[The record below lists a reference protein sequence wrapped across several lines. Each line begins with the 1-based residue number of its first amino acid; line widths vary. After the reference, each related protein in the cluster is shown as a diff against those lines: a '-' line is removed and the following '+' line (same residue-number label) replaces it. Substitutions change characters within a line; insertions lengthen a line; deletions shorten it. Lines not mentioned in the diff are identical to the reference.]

1 MGQYREDGSAVFPV
15 VLSDGTG
22 GNKHKL
28 QQGKSQLGISRVF
41 FSLQIVKHW
50 NSLDRGCAISTLG
63 NAQNS
68 TSQGP
73 EQPAPSWPC
82 SKAGVWTWQ
91 PPELSSALYFSMTLG
106 LLSPGAQVRVWAWP
120 SIWWVGP
127 VPRWHTCSSLAW
139 HSRETSEINPVWE
152 EQKAMKG
159 LELPKDQ
166 LFFSSRTAENS
177 THSSM
182 KRATSQKIFML

>member
-1 MGQYREDGSAVFPV
+1 MDRQSSQWCSVMGQEATST
-15 VLSDGTG
+15 SCNK
-22 GNKHKL
+22 GNPSWVS
-28 QQGKSQLGISRVF
+28 GEYF